1 MKLVLALLLVVY
13 CILAAAMP
21 ESISQDGITES
32 GPFKNKVSGSGSSAQ
47 TFSQSTT
54 EITTTDGRTL
64 VSNNSNFQSNTSNGY
79 TLEPRSWIIAI
90 VTMSLILY
98 SSF

>member
-1 MKLVLALLLVVY
+1 MKLILALLLVVY
-13 CILAAAMP
+13 CTFTTAIP
-21 ESISQDGITES
+21 ESISQNGITES
-32 GPFKNKVSGSGSSAQ
+32 GPFENKVSGSGSSAQ

-54 EITTTDGRTL
+54 EYTTTDGRTL

-79 TLEPRSWIIAI
+79 ALEPRSWIIAI

>member
-1 MKLVLALLLVVY
+1 MKLTLALLLVVY
-13 CILAAAMP
+13 CILAASMP

-54 EITTTDGRTL
+54 EYTTTDGRTL
-64 VSNNSNFQSNTSNGY
+64 SQDPGSFQ
-79 TLEPRSWIIAI
+79 L
-90 VTMSLILY
+90 
-98 SSF
+98 